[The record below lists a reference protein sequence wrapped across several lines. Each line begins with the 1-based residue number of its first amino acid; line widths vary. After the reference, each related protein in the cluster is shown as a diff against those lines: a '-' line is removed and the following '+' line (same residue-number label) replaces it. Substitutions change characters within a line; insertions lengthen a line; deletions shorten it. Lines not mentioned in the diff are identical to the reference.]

1 VIAPHHPYL
10 PDVADQ
16 GRLIP
21 ETEVQSFKEEPWP
34 LWKPHYDPDVQ
45 PKVDRR
51 RLAYDEFIMS
61 TDRAFGDFV
70 SDLEKSGR
78 LHNTTVIVSAD
89 HGESFEGGVYQ
100 HQTPHL
106 TRPVIHIPLIVKTP
120 DQQVGRIVTYPGD
133 QTALAPTILEIAG
146 QKKPEWMQG
155 ESLAPWLNS
164 ETKPQGKGLAFTQYL
179 EKNSVFKPLHHGTL
193 GVIDDQYEYVFYL
206 DTGKGELRP
215 LSESHVW
222 NVDRSAEE
230 PARAKALH
238 DALHA
243 RFPAMVPAR

>member
-1 VIAPHHPYL
+1 
-10 PDVADQ
+10 
-16 GRLIP
+16 
-21 ETEVQSFKEEPWP
+21 
-34 LWKPHYDPDVQ
+34 
-45 PKVDRR
+45 
-51 RLAYDEFIMS
+51 
-61 TDRAFGDFV
+61 
-70 SDLEKSGR
+70 
-78 LHNTTVIVSAD
+78 
-89 HGESFEGGVYQ
+89 
-100 HQTPHL
+100 
-106 TRPVIHIPLIVKTP
+106 
-120 DQQVGRIVTYPGD
+120 
-133 QTALAPTILEIAG
+133 LAPTILEIAG

-243 RFPAMVPAR
+243 RFPAMVPADEPAQDSRHSRYPRSRCSRGDRGQALAKPSPEPPLHADRTAAR